1 MRQEGLRQRW
11 VPLTGILFGALFVVG
26 IILADQPPTYRN
38 DIELIAFYRDTGNR
52 LEVLTGGYLLT
63 LAGVILLPFLGT
75 LRRVI
80 QAAEGEGQLQAGLVS
95 SSGAV
100 LVGLVL
106 AGAAASVVVP
116 AGVYFDDNRETPLAD
131 PDLARYLTALGY
143 TLIFLMGMFVA
154 AVLIATTALAS
165 HRHSLFPS
173 WFNWLSIACVPAL
186 LLSAPLEILGLAL
199 PVWITIASILLVRRQ
214 SSASQAVPQ

>member
-1 MRQEGLRQRW
+1 MRQDGSRQRW
-11 VPLTGILFGALFVVG
+11 VPLTGILFSAFFVVG

-38 DIELIAFYRDTGNR
+38 DIELIAFYRDAGNR
-52 LEVLTGGYLLT
+52 LEVLIGGYFLT

-80 QAAEGEGQLQAGLVS
+80 EAAEGQGELLAGLVS

-154 AVLIATTALAS
+154 AVVIATTALAS
-165 HRHSLFPS
+165 YRFSLFPS
-173 WFNWLSIACVPAL
+173 WFKWLSGACVLAL
-186 LLSAPLEILGLAL
+186 LLSAPFEILGLAL
-199 PVWITIASILLVRRQ
+199 PVWLTVASVLLIRRQ
-214 SSASQAVPQ
+214 ASASQAVPQ